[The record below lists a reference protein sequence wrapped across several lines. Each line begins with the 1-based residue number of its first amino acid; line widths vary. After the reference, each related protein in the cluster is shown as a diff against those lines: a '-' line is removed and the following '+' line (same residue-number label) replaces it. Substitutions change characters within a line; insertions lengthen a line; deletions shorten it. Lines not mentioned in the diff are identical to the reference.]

1 MEENTGKFLW
11 IDLTVPEAQNIRDFY
26 SAVVGWTW
34 EAVAVNDY
42 EDYNVKTPSGEL
54 VAGICHQRGV
64 NANLPP
70 AWINYVIVNSVSSS
84 MQACVE
90 KGGKVIDGPR
100 KQNEDIFVIIQDP
113 AGAYIGLYGKE

>member
-11 IDLTVPEAQNIRDFY
+11 IDLTIPGAEDIRDFY

-34 EAVAVNDY
+34 EPVAVGDY
-42 EDYNVKTPSGEL
+42 QDYNIKTPAGEL
-54 VAGICHQRGV
+54 VAGICHKRGV
-64 NANLPP
+64 NEKLPP
-70 AWINYVIVNSVSSS
+70 VWINYVIVSSVAES
-84 MQACVE
+84 MKTCLE
-90 KGGKVIDGPR
+90 KGGRIIDGPR